1 MEDIMIFDPEKIYW
15 QSHRGGGGYEAP
27 DNTLFSV
34 KYGWSLGG
42 TPEVDVR
49 LTRDKKVICL
59 HDNTL
64 ARTTD
69 APAEVADLPVKEL
82 DFSTIR
88 QFDAGSKFSSA
99 NAGEKVPELREVF
112 ALLQQEPDRML
123 YADIKN
129 YDAELFPVLLEEFG
143 KLVDDYGVASQIIV
157 ANGYYEIN
165 CQLKDAFPEIR
176 TMQWIG
182 YTPGERMESFRNLEK
197 HDFAKLDLVQLHL
210 YPLDEPVDHW
220 MYDLPLADIQYALNA
235 LGHKLELFVVGAFTE
250 DAIKTLLNMQVRR
263 FATDEPMRFSKIL
276 RRNGY

>member
-1 MEDIMIFDPEKIYW
+1 MEDIMIFDPQKIYW

-34 KYGWSLGG
+34 KYGWSLRGI
-42 TPEVDVR
+42 PEVDVR
-49 LTRDKKVICL
+49 LTKDRKVICL

-82 DFSTIR
+82 DFPTIR
-88 QFDAGSKFSSA
+88 QYDAGSKFSPA

-112 ALLQQEPDRML
+112 ELMRHDPDKML

-143 KLVDDYGVASQIIV
+143 KLVDEYGVASQIII

-165 CQLKDAFPEIR
+165 CQFKEVFPEIK

-182 YTPGERMESFRNLEK
+182 YTPSERMESFRNLEK
-197 HDFAKLDLVQLHL
+197 RDFAKLDLVQLHL
-210 YPLDEPVDHW
+210 YPLAESVDNW
-220 MYDLPLADIQYALNA
+220 MYDLPLADIRYALNA
-235 LGHKLELFVVGAFTE
+235 LGHKLELFAVGAFTE
-250 DAIKTLLNMQVRR
+250 KAIKTLLDMQVRR
-263 FATDEPMRFSKIL
+263 FATDEPTRLSKIL
-276 RRNGY
+276 RRYGC